1 MFFLQPLGAID
12 LSLCLW
18 PQTEGK
24 MINDTFSQNPVPAA
38 PAPSDM
44 CARPN
49 TLRLLLYNGEVN
61 YEDDHDAIMN
71 GIDDPLLLSADTAD
85 ERREWC
91 DTVNAAVNAIREHH
105 KCIKSIEVTRFK
117 QEQQDK
123 ENELQ
128 HCRQHE
134 QQRTGAWPTASFG
147 SGKSSGKKKKLYK

>member
-24 MINDTFSQNPVPAA
+24 TINDTFSQNLVPAA
-38 PAPSDM
+38 PAPSDL

-49 TLRLLLYNGEVN
+49 TLRLLLYNNDVN
-61 YEDDHDAIMN
+61 YENDHDAIMN
-71 GIDDPLLLSADTAD
+71 GFDDPLLLSADTVD

-91 DTVNAAVNAIREHH
+91 ETVNAAVNAIREHR
-105 KCIKSIEVTRFK
+105 KWIKLIEATQVK
-117 QEQQDK
+117 QEQDK
-123 ENELQ
+123 KNEQ
-128 HCRQHE
+128 YE

-147 SGKSSGKKKKLYK
+147 SSKSSGKKKKLYK

>member
-1 MFFLQPLGAID
+1 MFFLQPLGSID

-18 PQTEGK
+18 PQTEVK
-24 MINDTFSQNPVPAA
+24 TTNDTSSQKPVPAV
-38 PAPSDM
+38 PAPSDL

-49 TLRLLLYNGEVN
+49 TLRLLLYNCDVN

-91 DTVNAAVNAIREHH
+91 DTVNAAVNAIREHR
-105 KCIKSIEVTRFK
+105 KWIRLIEATRFK

-123 ENELQ
+123 ENEQ
-128 HCRQHE
+128 QQRQQQE
-134 QQRTGAWPTASFG
+134 QQRTGAWPTMG